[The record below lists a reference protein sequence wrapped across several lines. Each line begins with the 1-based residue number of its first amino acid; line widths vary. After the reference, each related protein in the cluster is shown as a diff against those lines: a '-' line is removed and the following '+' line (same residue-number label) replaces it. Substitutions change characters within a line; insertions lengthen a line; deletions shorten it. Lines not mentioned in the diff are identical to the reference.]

1 MTVAFDIDVLVVGLG
16 PAGSRAAASAAS
28 AGHRVLAT
36 DRKKRPGHPVQCAEF
51 VPAMLSQELDGLGAV
66 TRQRIAAML
75 TYVEDAAADIKD
87 DFPGRMID
95 RGAFDAAL
103 VARARD
109 AGADC
114 RFGVGLAELTEDGV
128 ARLTDRTELQPR
140 LVVGADGPRSRVGR
154 AIGQVNKAIVETR
167 QVTVPLLQPHK
178 ATDIFLAADIPG
190 GYAWLFPKGAV
201 ANLGVGVEPA
211 ARATL
216 KPLSDDLQA
225 RLVAEGRV
233 GARALGHT
241 GGAIPVGGMLQ
252 PVGLLGD
259 VPVLLAG
266 DAAGLANP
274 VTGAG
279 IASAAISGQL
289 AGEAAAAWL
298 DGDVTALDDYAG
310 ELEDLFGRAL
320 ARAVRRR
327 NEILSI
333 YRAGQAPDPAALRR
347 GWIAYPE
354 YWAA

>member
-114 RFGVGLAELTEDGV
+114 RFGVGLSELSEDGV
-128 ARLTDRTELQPR
+128 ARLTDGSELRPR

-154 AIGQVNKAIVETR
+154 ATGRVNESLVETR
-167 QVTVPLLQPHK
+167 QVTVPLLQPHE
-178 ATDIFLAADIPG
+178 ATDIFLAADISG

-211 ARATL
+211 ARETL
-216 KPLSDDLQA
+216 KPLLDDLQA

-259 VPVLLAG
+259 VPV
-266 DAAGLANP
+266 ANP